1 MIQDQAHT
9 FIFFGQSG
17 SGKGTQARLL
27 LEYLKKN
34 SSRDALY
41 VETGA
46 KMRELAERGTY
57 TSKLVRQVMGNGG
70 LMPEF
75 IPVWL
80 WTGFFI
86 ENYSGEEHLVLDGLS
101 RRLHEAPILDSALD
115 FYDIKMPIVLFLN
128 MSRKRA
134 FQLMKGR
141 GRADDTD
148 EYINNRLDWFEENV
162 VPAINYFRDNP
173 RYAFFEINGEQGI
186 EEVHSEIIEKVF
198 SAGR

>member
-1 MIQDQAHT
+1 MEPQT

-27 LEYLKKN
+27 LDYLQKN
-34 SSRDALY
+34 SDRKALY

-46 KMRELAERGTY
+46 KMRELAARDTF
-57 TSKLVRQVMGNGG
+57 TSKLVQDVMNKGG

-101 RRLHEAPILDSALD
+101 RRLHEAPILDSAFD
-115 FYDIKMPIVLFLN
+115 FYDIKNPIVLYLN
-128 MSRKRA
+128 MSRNRA

-162 VPAINYFRDNP
+162 VPASNYFRGNS
-173 RYAFFEINGEQGI
+173 RYTFVEIDGEQGI
-186 EEVHSEIIEKVF
+186 EEVHREIVSKAF
-198 SAGR
+198 SME